1 MYEPEQ
7 QTKHLFGS
15 DNTMGLFVALYLILL
30 AFFILLNAVS
40 EQAAVKAEA
49 AMDSVNATFKE
60 NKRPQNP
67 ETIDPSAVDVPAND
81 LVLRQVSRAFLV
93 EMELQG
99 RFSTAGGNV
108 FEVQFPADNM
118 FERGSFRVK
127 SNMTGFLDQL
137 IAAVQ
142 NPVDGREQKI
152 ALMFGSGLGSVDRE
166 MTRAQEVAV
175 RRAGSLARYLRA
187 KGVPDGLYTIGFVS
201 IPEDQV
207 LAVFQST
214 SPSVT
219 GRR

>member
-7 QTKHLFGS
+7 QTKRLFGS

-49 AMDSVNATFKE
+49 AMNSVNVTFKE
-60 NKRPQNP
+60 NHRPENQL
-67 ETIDPSAVDVPAND
+67 TVDPVAADEPAND
-81 LVLRQVSRAFLV
+81 VVLRQISRAFMS

-127 SNMTGFLDQL
+127 PGMTGFLDQL
-137 IAAVQ
+137 IAAVREA
-142 NPVDGREQKI
+142 PVGRKQSL
-152 ALMFGSGLGSVDRE
+152 ALMFGAGVGAVDRE
-166 MTRAQEVAV
+166 MTRAQEIAV
-175 RRAGSLARYLRA
+175 RRAGSLARYMQA
-187 KGVPDGLYTIGFVS
+187 NGVPDGLYTIGFVA
-201 IPEDQV
+201 IPEGEI
-207 LAVFQST
+207 LAAFQSA
-214 SPSVT
+214 SNPSGN
-219 GRR
+219 GR